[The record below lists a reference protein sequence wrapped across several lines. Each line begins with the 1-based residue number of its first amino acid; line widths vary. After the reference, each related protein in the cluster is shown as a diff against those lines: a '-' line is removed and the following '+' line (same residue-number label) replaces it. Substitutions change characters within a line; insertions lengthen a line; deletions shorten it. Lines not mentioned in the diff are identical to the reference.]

1 MSSTS
6 ITVIGNIVT
15 DPDVRQIANGLTLTR
30 MRVASTDR
38 KFNRTTSAW
47 EDEHTSFYNVTCW
60 RMLGERVAA
69 QLRKGDPVIVTGKV
83 QVKRWQ
89 KPDGNWDGG
98 TDIEASTVG
107 PDLRRVGVIV
117 NRQPRTQVVD
127 ATVPAQADQIDPWVA
142 DDRSSTNGG
151 MSADHTTASE
161 PAA

>member
-15 DPDVRQIANGLTLTR
+15 EPEVRQVGNGLTLTR
-30 MRVASTDR
+30 VRVASTDR
-38 KFNRTTSAW
+38 KFNRTTNAW

-69 QLRKGDPVIVTGKV
+69 QLKKGDPIVVTGKI

-89 KPDGNWDGG
+89 KSDGHWDGS
-98 TDIEASTVG
+98 TDIEASTIG
-107 PDLRRVGVIV
+107 PDLRRVAVTV
-117 NRQPRTQVVD
+117 NRIPRGVSAPPT
-127 ATVPAQADQIDPWVA
+127 APVPSQEVDPWA
-142 DDRSSTNGG
+142 SNIDG
-151 MSADHTTASE
+151 AASE